1 MIAQNRVHL
10 ERTHYN
16 VYIVPLL
23 DLSFIVWSTDG
34 WLGHWNSSSSSSS
47 SHPPVFHRIPRLLP
61 FPTISNIPSTD
72 RISFFFSFFFISFVF
87 IPFPLCSLSQ
97 IRSFTIYRQ
106 TIAHYYYM
114 YHRPIDKK
122 HLYTRLNRQ
131 QQQQQQQQKSA
142 IACSSFAAR
151 QKRRS
156 CAIAHWA
163 LTRPVAQTPAII
175 ITSLH
180 RNVFNTP
187 CAVLISSS
195 YLTYFYYLFGFH
207 SKLRLFFI
215 FIFIFIC
222 FFVSRILGG
231 CINIS

>member
-72 RISFFFSFFFISFVF
+72 RISFFYIYIVRLHTV
-87 IPFPLCSLSQ
+87 PVVLS
-97 IRSFTIYRQ
+97 
-106 TIAHYYYM
+106 
-114 YHRPIDKK
+114 
-122 HLYTRLNRQ
+122 
-131 QQQQQQQQKSA
+131 
-142 IACSSFAAR
+142 
-151 QKRRS
+151 RRS
-156 CAIAHWA
+156 DRSPFTKRSRIII
-163 LTRPVAQTPAII
+163 RPVVLLIKNIYIRDWIVSSKKVQ
-175 ITSLH
+175 SLFRLLPRAESVLDSVDH
-180 RNVFNTP
+180 DAPLRTEHSLAPSLKPLRSSSPPFTEMSLTP

-195 YLTYFYYLFGFH
+195 YLTYSYYLFGFH
-207 SKLRLFFI
+207 SK
-215 FIFIFIC
+215 
-222 FFVSRILGG
+222 
-231 CINIS
+231 